1 MRSEDIIPFM
11 ARMDQ
16 MGYFAIEVWGGAT
29 FDTTHRFLGDDPWE
43 RIRTIK
49 GILKKTPTMMLLRGQ
64 NLVGYRNYADDLT
77 YRFVRYA
84 AEAGVDIFRV
94 FDALNDMRNW
104 EVAVKALMD
113 AKKEG
118 LMAHFQAAV
127 CYSLTQRRMGGPIFN
142 LDYYVNFAKKS
153 EDMGADSVVLKDM
166 AGMCSPNDAY
176 AIIKGMKETIK
187 IPVEFHTHYTSGSGS
202 MSYLKAIEAG
212 VDVLD
217 TCLSPFALRTSQPA
231 IEPLIVA
238 VEQTD
243 RETDMDLAGLIEIG
257 YDLEK
262 VAKKYRDLLD
272 TSKMAQIDTGVLL
285 HQIPGG
291 MYSNLVNQLK
301 ELDALDRIHEVM
313 DDLPQTRQ
321 ELGFPPLVTPTSQ
334 IVGIQAVMNVLFGR
348 YNKVTAETQGLAYGL
363 YGKTPAPMDPE
374 VQKHILKG
382 YERGETPT
390 TGRPGDIL
398 APEWDKAVADTKAI
412 AKNEG
417 DILIYALYPTT
428 GMRFLKWKYNLEPV
442 PAEVK
447 GKTLEQIALE
457 DEVYLTIK
465 QKKLFAKVKEYL
477 DTLTQAAPE
486 KGPGTRGFN
495 VFVDGQYYNVEVECT
510 SGAPV
515 ITQVARSAGVSPA
528 VGRGSGPGAPARGG
542 PGGGHPGGGGRAAQG
557 PHARDDHQLRGE
569 GGGYGQ
575 NRRPDLRAR
584 GHEDAEQPPGPGR
597 RHCQGHQ
604 LRARRLRRQ
613 RRHHPGD
620 RQVGNFKER
629 GGLRAEVPLQ
639 PSLQTPTPQYPIMSE
654 KDRGTTSPVF
664 FNPATLIPTSTSLR
678 TQRSMKMY
686 HRRPRR

>member
-1 MRSEDIIPFM
+1 
-11 ARMDQ
+11 
-16 MGYFAIEVWGGAT
+16 
-29 FDTTHRFLGDDPWE
+29 
-43 RIRTIK
+43 
-49 GILKKTPTMMLLRGQ
+49 
-64 NLVGYRNYADDLT
+64 
-77 YRFVRYA
+77 
-84 AEAGVDIFRV
+84 
-94 FDALNDMRNW
+94 MRNW

-113 AKKEG
+113 AKKAG

-217 TCLSPFALRTSQPA
+217 TCLSPLCAADLPA
-231 IEPLIVA
+231 GHRAAHGGGGAAP
-238 VEQTD
+238 TGKP
-243 RETDMDLAGLIEIG
+243 TWTWPGLIEIG

-262 VAKKYRDLLD
+262 VAVKYRDLLD

-313 DDLPQTRQ
+313 EDLPQTRQ

-363 YGKTPAPMDPE
+363 YGKTPAPMDLE

-428 GMRFLKWKYNLEPV
+428 GMRFLKWKYELEPV

-447 GKTLEQIALE
+447 AKTLEQVALE

-465 QKKLFAKVKEYL
+465 AKKLFAKVKEYL
-477 DTLTQAAPE
+477 DTLSQAAPE

-495 VFVDGQYYNVEVECT
+495 VFVDGQYYDVEVECT

-515 ITQVARSAGVSPA
+515 ITGV
-528 VGRGSGPGAPARGG
+528 APARGAA
-542 PGGGHPGGGGRAAQG
+542 GRW
-557 PHARDDHQLRGE
+557 PR
-569 GGGYGQ
+569 
-575 NRRPDLRAR
+575 
-584 GHEDAEQPPGPGR
+584 
-597 RHCQGHQ
+597 
-604 LRARRLRRQ
+604 RRLRR
-613 RRHHPGD
+613 PG
-620 RQVGNFKER
+620 R
-629 GGLRAEVPLQ
+629 
-639 PSLQTPTPQYPIMSE
+639 
-654 KDRGTTSPVF
+654 
-664 FNPATLIPTSTSLR
+664 
-678 TQRSMKMY
+678 
-686 HRRPRR
+686 RRPRRRRPWPRGTCRSRPPCPG

>member
-1 MRSEDIIPFM
+1 MAGKNPIKFTDTTFRDGHQSLLATRMRSEDIIPFM
-11 ARMDQ
+11 ARMDR

-49 GILKKTPTMMLLRGQ
+49 GIMKQTPTMMLLRGQ

-84 AEAGVDIFRV
+84 AESGVDIFRV

-142 LDYYVNFAKKS
+142 LDYYVNFAKRS
-153 EDMGADSVVLKDM
+153 VEMGADSFCLKDM

-176 AIIKGMKETIK
+176 AIIKALKETVK
-187 IPVEFHTHYTSGSGS
+187 IPVEFHTHYTSGQGS

-231 IEPLIVA
+231 IEPLVVA

-243 RETDMDLAGLIEIG
+243 RETGMDLAALIEIG

-262 VAKKYRDLLD
+262 VAVKYRDLLD

-301 ELDALDRIHEVM
+301 ELDALDRIHEVLA
-313 DDLPQTRQ
+313 DLPQTRE

-334 IVGIQAVMNVLFGR
+334 IVGITAVMNVLFGR
-348 YNKVTAETQGLAYGL
+348 YNKVTAESQGLAFGL
-363 YGKTPAPMDPE
+363 YGKTPAPMDKE

-398 APEWDKAVADTKAI
+398 APEWDKAVADTKGI
-412 AKNEG
+412 AQNDG
-417 DILIYALYPTT
+417 DVLIYGLYPTT
-428 GMRFLKWKYNLEPV
+428 GMRFLRWKYGLEPV

-447 GKTLEQIALE
+447 GKSLEQVALE

-465 QKKLFAKVKEYL
+465 QKNLFGKVKEYL
-477 DTLTQAAPE
+477 DTRSQAAPE
-486 KGPGTRGFN
+486 KGAGLRGFN
-495 VFVDGQYYNVEVECT
+495 VFVDGQYYQVEVECT

-515 ITQVARSAGVSPA
+515 ISGISVSPVAAPVAGRGAGVSPVVAAAPAPPRPAAPAAETLAAGDVPLRAPMPGMIISYA
-528 VGRGSGPGAPARGG
+528 VKVGDAVKTGDLICVLEAMKMQNSLPAPAAGQVKAINFEPGASVAK
-542 PGGGHPGGGGRAAQG
+542 
-557 PHARDDHQLRGE
+557 
-569 GGGYGQ
+569 
-575 NRRPDLRAR
+575 
-584 GHEDAEQPPGPGR
+584 DATILVIG
-597 RHCQGHQ
+597 
-604 LRARRLRRQ
+604 
-613 RRHHPGD
+613 
-620 RQVGNFKER
+620 K
-629 GGLRAEVPLQ
+629 
-639 PSLQTPTPQYPIMSE
+639 
-654 KDRGTTSPVF
+654 
-664 FNPATLIPTSTSLR
+664 
-678 TQRSMKMY
+678 
-686 HRRPRR
+686 

>member
-1 MRSEDIIPFM
+1 MAGKNPIKFTDTTFRDGHQSLLATRMRSEDIIPFM
-11 ARMDQ
+11 ERMDN
-16 MGYFAIEVWGGAT
+16 MGYFALEVWGGAT
-29 FDTTHRFLGDDPWE
+29 FDTTHRFLGDDPWD

-77 YRFVRYA
+77 YRFVRYT

-142 LDYYVNFAKKS
+142 LEYYINFAKKC
-153 EDMGADSVVLKDM
+153 EEMGADSVVLKDM

-231 IEPLIVA
+231 IEPLVVA
-238 VEQTD
+238 VEGTE
-243 RETDMDLAGLIEIG
+243 RETAMNLAELIQIG

-262 VAKKYRDLLD
+262 IAVKYRDLLD

-301 ELDALDRIHEVM
+301 ELNALDRIHEVM
-313 DDLPQTRQ
+313 EELPNTRR
-321 ELGFPPLVTPTSQ
+321 ELGYPPLVTPTSQ

-348 YNKVTAETQGLAYGL
+348 YKQVTAETKGLAFGL

-374 VQKHILKG
+374 VQKIILKG
-382 YERGETPT
+382 YERGEEPT
-390 TGRPGDIL
+390 TKRPGDIL
-398 APEWDKAVADTKAI
+398 EPEWDKAVADTKGI

-417 DILIYALYPTT
+417 DTLIYALYPTT
-428 GMRFLKWKYNLEPV
+428 GMRFLKWKYGLEPV
-442 PAEVK
+442 PEEVK
-447 GKTLEQIALE
+447 GKSLEQIKME
-457 DEVYLTIK
+457 DDVYLTIK
-465 QKKLFAKVKEYL
+465 KKNLFAKVKEHL
-477 DTLTQAAPE
+477 DSLEKPAPE
-486 KGPGTRGFN
+486 KGPGLRTFN
-495 VFVDGQYYNVEVECT
+495 VFVDDQYFEVEVECT
-510 SGAPV
+510 SGAPM
-515 ITQVARSAGVSPA
+515 ITGIAPMAVPAAGAAPK
-528 VGRGSGPGAPARGG
+528 PAPAA
-542 PGGGHPGGGGRAAQG
+542 PRAAA
-557 PHARDDHQLRGE
+557 PAAKSAAA
-569 GGGYGQ
+569 
-575 NRRPDLRAR
+575 PA
-584 GHEDAEQPPGPGR
+584 AEALGAG
-597 RHCQGHQ
+597 
-604 LRARRLRRQ
+604 
-613 RRHHPGD
+613 
-620 RQVGNFKER
+620 
-629 GGLRAEVPLQ
+629 EVPLRA
-639 PSLQTPTPQYPIMSE
+639 PMPGMIISYSVKVGDKVNTG
-654 KDRGTTSPVF
+654 DPVCILE
-664 FNPATLIPTSTSLR
+664 A
-678 TQRSMKMY
+678 MKMQNSLTA
-686 HRRPRR
+686 PASGTIKAINFESGASVAKDAILLVISK

>member
-1 MRSEDIIPFM
+1 MAGNNPIKFTDTTFRDGHQSLLATRMRSEDIIPFM
-11 ARMDQ
+11 ERMDN

-29 FDTTHRFLGDDPWE
+29 FDTTHRFLGDDPWD

-77 YRFVRYA
+77 YRFVRYT

-142 LDYYVNFAKKS
+142 LDYYIDFAKKC

-176 AIIKGMKETIK
+176 AIIKGMKEAIK

-231 IEPLIVA
+231 IEPLVVA
-238 VEQTD
+238 VEGTD
-243 RETDMDLAGLIEIG
+243 RETDMNLADLIQIG

-262 VAKKYRDLLD
+262 IAVKYRDLLD

-301 ELDALDRIHEVM
+301 ELNALDRIHEVM
-313 DDLPQTRQ
+313 EELPNTRK
-321 ELGFPPLVTPTSQ
+321 ELGYPPLVTPTSQ

-348 YNKVTAETQGLAYGL
+348 YKQVTAETKGLAFGL
-363 YGKTPAPMDPE
+363 YGKTPAPMDLE
-374 VQKHILKG
+374 VQKIILKG
-382 YERGETPT
+382 YERGEVPT
-390 TGRPGDIL
+390 TKRPGDIL
-398 APEWDKAVADTKAI
+398 EPEWEKAVADTKGI

-417 DILIYALYPTT
+417 DTLIYALYPTT
-428 GMRFLKWKYNLEPV
+428 GMRFLKWKYGLEPI
-442 PAEVK
+442 PEEVK
-447 GKTLEQIALE
+447 GKSLDQIKLE
-457 DEVYLTIK
+457 DDVYLTIK
-465 QKKLFAKVKEYL
+465 KKKLFAKVKEYL
-477 DTLTQAAPE
+477 DSLEKPAPE
-486 KGPGTRGFN
+486 KGPGLRTFN
-495 VFVDGQYYNVEVECT
+495 VFVDDQYYEVEVECT
-510 SGAPV
+510 SGAPM
-515 ITQVARSAGVSPA
+515 ITGIAPMAAPTAAAAARPA
-528 VGRGSGPGAPARGG
+528 APA
-542 PGGGHPGGGGRAAQG
+542 PRAAA
-557 PHARDDHQLRGE
+557 PAAK
-569 GGGYGQ
+569 
-575 NRRPDLRAR
+575 PAAAPA
-584 GHEDAEQPPGPGR
+584 AEALGAG
-597 RHCQGHQ
+597 
-604 LRARRLRRQ
+604 
-613 RRHHPGD
+613 
-620 RQVGNFKER
+620 
-629 GGLRAEVPLQ
+629 EVPLRA
-639 PSLQTPTPQYPIMSE
+639 PMPGMIISYSVKVGDKVNTG
-654 KDRGTTSPVF
+654 DPVCILE
-664 FNPATLIPTSTSLR
+664 A
-678 TQRSMKMY
+678 MKMQNSLTA
-686 HRRPRR
+686 PASGTIKSINFESGASVAKDAILLVISK

>member
-1 MRSEDIIPFM
+1 
-11 ARMDQ
+11 
-16 MGYFAIEVWGGAT
+16 
-29 FDTTHRFLGDDPWE
+29 
-43 RIRTIK
+43 
-49 GILKKTPTMMLLRGQ
+49 
-64 NLVGYRNYADDLT
+64 
-77 YRFVRYA
+77 
-84 AEAGVDIFRV
+84 
-94 FDALNDMRNW
+94 
-104 EVAVKALMD
+104 
-113 AKKEG
+113 
-118 LMAHFQAAV
+118 
-127 CYSLTQRRMGGPIFN
+127 
-142 LDYYVNFAKKS
+142 
-153 EDMGADSVVLKDM
+153 
-166 AGMCSPNDAY
+166 MCSPNDAY

-262 VAKKYRDLLD
+262 VAVKYRDLLD

-348 YNKVTAETQGLAYGL
+348 YNKVTAESQGLAYGL

-398 APEWDKAVADTKAI
+398 EPEWDKAVADTKAI
-412 AKNEG
+412 AKNDG
-417 DILIYALYPTT
+417 DVLIYGLYPTT
-428 GMRFLKWKYNLEPV
+428 GMRFLKWKYGLEPV
-442 PAEVK
+442 PDEVK
-447 GKTLEQIALE
+447 AKTLEQVALE
-457 DEVYLTIK
+457 DSVYLTIK
-465 QKKLFAKVKEYL
+465 AKKLFAKVKEYL
-477 DTLTQAAPE
+477 DTLSQPAPE
-486 KGPGTRGFN
+486 KGVGLRTFN
-495 VFVDGQYYNVEVECT
+495 VFVDNQYYEVEVECT

-515 ITQVARSAGVSPA
+515 ITGVARSAGVSPA
-528 VGRGSGPGAPARGG
+528 VAAAAPAPAPKPAAAPAAPAESLAAGDVPLKAPMPGMIISYAVKVGDAVKTGDLICVLEAMKMQNSLPAPATGTVKAINFEPGASVAK
-542 PGGGHPGGGGRAAQG
+542 
-557 PHARDDHQLRGE
+557 
-569 GGGYGQ
+569 
-575 NRRPDLRAR
+575 
-584 GHEDAEQPPGPGR
+584 DATILVIG
-597 RHCQGHQ
+597 
-604 LRARRLRRQ
+604 
-613 RRHHPGD
+613 
-620 RQVGNFKER
+620 K
-629 GGLRAEVPLQ
+629 
-639 PSLQTPTPQYPIMSE
+639 
-654 KDRGTTSPVF
+654 
-664 FNPATLIPTSTSLR
+664 
-678 TQRSMKMY
+678 
-686 HRRPRR
+686 